1 MAEEPSTTSSNPAPE
16 PAPSS
21 SSAAD
26 SYIGSFISVT
36 SKSEIRYE
44 GVLYYLNPQDS
55 TLGLKNGVEEY
66 WCKCNVARVKSCY
79 KDALVI
85 MRSYG
90 TEGRKKDGPQVPPSD
105 KIYDYILFRGSDIK
119 DLEVKTGTLPAQK
132 EEAIY
137 NDPAIIQSSNHA
149 GPSSARSVLAV
160 SGPSTEFNL
169 HGEPFVS
176 NSRSYPSILSS
187 QHSGNQLGQWSSS
200 PSPHNAISSYDRPTH
215 WQGYRGA
222 PGDIP
227 VAHPHSSSSTTTLY
241 PLRNQESTT
250 MTATNLYIFFSPG
263 HSSATSSSVYF
274 NATPNLSSEQ
284 LSTPFTDSI
293 SPKVPL
299 QFHHS
304 TLVNS
309 NGLTMPFPLSYQS
322 TSNIEAPTDNRIVP
336 NHVQLPPAESSPHF
350 TPSVSVPLS
359 DPLLRQ
365 QPPLLTPNQ
374 LTPSKLSEHCPENS
388 FSLDQKHVDDMS
400 SMCLKIPS
408 SISSSA
414 ATQAVQPPLLPLPP
428 PSEKLQYSS
437 QLTEEFDFQA
447 MNEKFKKDE
456 VWGYL
461 GKANLRDKID
471 GARENGTSSQDAGDA
486 NNRSVSNDAP
496 RVAYNK
502 DDFFDTISCNST
514 SRSGRNG
521 QYRSSERM
529 KLDSEVQ

>member
-1 MAEEPSTTSSNPAPE
+1 MAEEPSSTSNNPA

-26 SYIGSFISVT
+26 SYIGNFISVT

-55 TLGLKNGVEEY
+55 TLGLKNV
-66 WCKCNVARVKSCY
+66 
-79 KDALVI
+79 
-85 MRSYG
+85 RSYG

-105 KIYDYILFRGSDIK
+105 KIYEYILFRGSDIK

-132 EEAIY
+132 EEEIY
-137 NDPAIIQSSNHA
+137 NDPAIIKSNNHA
-149 GPSSARSVLAV
+149 RPSNARSVLAV
-160 SGPSTEFNL
+160 SGSSTEFNL
-169 HGEPFVS
+169 HSEPFVS
-176 NSRSYPSILSS
+176 NSRSYPSVLSS

-200 PSPHNAISSYDRPTH
+200 PSPHNAISSYDRPTD

-227 VAHPHSSSSTTTLY
+227 VAHPHSSLSTTTLY
-241 PLRNQESTT
+241 PLWNKEATT
-250 MTATNLYIFFSPG
+250 MTAANLSNNFSAG
-263 HSSATSSSVYF
+263 HSSATSTSVYL

-284 LSTPFTDSI
+284 LSTPCTDSI
-293 SPKVPL
+293 SSKLPL

-309 NGLTMPFPLSYQS
+309 NGLAMPSPLSYQS
-322 TSNIEAPTDNRIVP
+322 TSNIEAPIDSRIVP
-336 NHVQLPPAESSPHF
+336 NHVILPPAESSTHF
-350 TPSVSVPLS
+350 TSSVSVPLS
-359 DPLLRQ
+359 DPL
-365 QPPLLTPNQ
+365 
-374 LTPSKLSEHCPENS
+374 
-388 FSLDQKHVDDMS
+388 KHVGDMS

-461 GKANLRDKID
+461 GKANQRDKID
-471 GARENGTSSQDAGDA
+471 GARENGTSSQDAKDD
-486 NNRSVSNDAP
+486 NNRSVSNGEP
-496 RVAYNK
+496 KVAYNK

-514 SRSGRNG
+514 SRVVG
-521 QYRSSERM
+521 M
-529 KLDSEVQ
+529 DSIDPLRE

>member
-1 MAEEPSTTSSNPAPE
+1 MAEEPSSTSNNPAP
-16 PAPSS
+16 PPRR
-21 SSAAD
+21 
-26 SYIGSFISVT
+26 FVT
-36 SKSEIRYE
+36 RAFSTTLIRKTQPLASK
-44 GVLYYLNPQDS
+44 
-55 TLGLKNGVEEY
+55 T
-66 WCKCNVARVKSCY
+66 
-79 KDALVI
+79 
-85 MRSYG
+85 
-90 TEGRKKDGPQVPPSD
+90 
-105 KIYDYILFRGSDIK
+105 
-119 DLEVKTGTLPAQK
+119 DLEVKTGTPPAQK

-137 NDPAIIQSSNHA
+137 NDPAIIQSNNHG
-149 GPSSARSVLAV
+149 GPISAISVLAV
-160 SGPSTEFNL
+160 SGSSTEFNL

-176 NSRSYPSILSS
+176 NSRSYPSVLST

-215 WQGYRGA
+215 WQGYGGA

-241 PLRNQESTT
+241 PLQNQESTT
-250 MTATNLYIFFSPG
+250 MTATNLSNNFSPG

-284 LSTPFTDSI
+284 LSTPFTDST
-293 SPKVPL
+293 SSKLPL

-322 TSNIEAPTDNRIVP
+322 TSNIGAPTDNRIDP
-336 NHVQLPPAESSPHF
+336 NVILPPAQSSPHL
-350 TPSVSVPLS
+350 SVSVPLS

-374 LTPSKLSEHCPENS
+374 LTLSRLSEHCPENS
-388 FSLDQKHVDDMS
+388 LSLDQKHVGDMS
-400 SMCLKIPS
+400 SMCLKIPL

-414 ATQAVQPPLLPLPP
+414 ATEAVQPPLLPLPP

-456 VWGYL
+456 LWGYL
-461 GKANLRDKID
+461 GKANQRDKID
-471 GARENGTSSQDAGDA
+471 GAQENGTSSQDAWDD
-486 NNRSVSNDAP
+486 NNRSVSNGEP
-496 RVAYNK
+496 KVAYNK

-514 SRSGRNG
+514 SRGARNG
-521 QYRSSERM
+521 QYRSFERM
-529 KLDSEVQ
+529 KLDSETFGSFRQRTQLGYENGARHGEHRGSYNWGRGSYYGNRDRGCFGQRFQ